1 MSKKV
6 KWLKRRKQT
15 LLDII
20 EELLSSKVYTVT
32 ALAKE
37 LWTYRQR
44 LNSIRNGTARVMP
57 DEVEKLL
64 KKLGQ

>member
-37 LWTYRQR
+37 L
-44 LNSIRNGTARVMP
+44 
-57 DEVEKLL
+57 
-64 KKLGQ
+64 